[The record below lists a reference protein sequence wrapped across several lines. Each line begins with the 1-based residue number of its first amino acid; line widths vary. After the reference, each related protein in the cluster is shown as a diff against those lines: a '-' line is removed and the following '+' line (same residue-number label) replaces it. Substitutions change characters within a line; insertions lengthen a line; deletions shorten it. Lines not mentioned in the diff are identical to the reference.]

1 MRAALDVSSGLDGKA
16 RIVRPD
22 ARFMLARLSRCIAF
36 GLGSGLSPVAPG
48 TVGTLW
54 AWAVFA
60 IGSLWITPL
69 AWLAIALV
77 SGLVGIWASGRTAR
91 DMGVED
97 HGAIVWDEIAAFWLV
112 LSVLP
117 ATPGWHLA
125 GFVVFRLFDI
135 VKPPPIRW
143 IDRNFGGG
151 FGVMADDFAAA
162 FATLLVLALWQH

>member
-1 MRAALDVSSGLDGKA
+1 MDAVPNTRAPQPDV
-16 RIVRPD
+16 
-22 ARFMLARLSRCIAF
+22 RFMMARLSHCVAL

-60 IGSLWITPL
+60 IGSLWIDPL

-77 SGLVGIWASGRTAR
+77 GGLVGIWAGGRTAH
-91 DMGVED
+91 DLGVAD
-97 HGAIVWDEIAAFWLV
+97 HGAIVCDEIAAFWLV
-112 LSVLP
+112 LAVLP

-135 VKPPPIRW
+135 VKPPPIGW
-143 IDRNFGGG
+143 MDRTFSGG
-151 FGVMADDFAAA
+151 FGIMADDFAAA
-162 FATLLVLALWQH
+162 FATLLVLAWWQH